1 MKYQEHRMVEHQV
14 TFAPSKPRRA
24 FDDIIDQVR
33 GMLRSGDL
41 RPGQKLPSERDF
53 ALQLGV
59 SRNTVREALRM
70 LEIAGLVSLKKG
82 HTGGAFVTASTMD
95 AVAQGISDGLT
106 LTEFSI
112 SDLMESR
119 IALETFIARK
129 AATEITEAE
138 LDELEAS
145 VARAKRIAE
154 TEDFPAQLTA
164 HLDFH
169 EKLAAAARNPILS
182 SLAQPLLGLTHEL
195 ALRVGPKSAESI
207 WEERQELIEALRHR
221 DPDAAANIVEKYIIE
236 SHARWLDSE

>member
-1 MKYQEHRMVEHQV
+1 MAQQQV
-14 TFAPSKPRRA
+14 TFAPAKPRRA

-33 GMLRSGDL
+33 GMLRSGEL

-82 HTGGAFVTASTMD
+82 HTGGAFVTASTTD
-95 AVAQGISDGLT
+95 AVSQGISDGLT

-112 SDLMESR
+112 ADLMESR
-119 IALETFIARK
+119 IALETFIVRK

-145 VARAKRIAE
+145 VAEAKRVAD
-154 TEDFPAQLTA
+154 TGDFPAQLTA

-169 EKLAAAARNPILS
+169 RRLAEAARNPILS
-182 SLAQPLLGLTHEL
+182 SLAKPLLGLTHEL

-207 WEERQELIEALRHR
+207 WEERQQVIEALRNR
-221 DPDAAANIVEKYIIE
+221 DPDAAAKIVEQYIIE
-236 SHARWLDSE
+236 SHERWLDSE